1 MSAYSWALCLEEL
14 PLLGFAAALLV
25 AFADGLWSF
34 PSVRGG
40 GVSSRLLLEDALRW
54 HYEECPSAGLWC

>member
-40 GVSSRLLLEDALRW
+40 GGEFKAPFRRCLEVAL
-54 HYEECPSAGLWC
+54 